1 MFIIMGY
8 GEQSCIHGRWCERKM
23 KKRNPYWIKH
33 THLYDQEDYECSV
46 CHRRYRNAAP
56 SCPACGAKLSAV
68 KDDLGWIDEAEEL
81 DIILGDD

>member
-1 MFIIMGY
+1 M
-8 GEQSCIHGRWCERKM
+8 SA
-23 KKRNPYWIKH
+23 P
-33 THLYDQEDYECSV
+33 S